1 MKPKL
6 DPDFDWCLK
15 LHVHTVLSQE
25 DGVFLGMFRSPN
37 MSEELEV
44 LKKPISTNGCSCR
57 MVMYYS
63 DENLSNWRCLGE
75 GFTTGPLTGRNIHS
89 QRAGL

>member
-1 MKPKL
+1 MKPKF

-44 LKKPISTNGCSCR
+44 LKKPSQP
-57 MVMYYS
+57 MVA
-63 DENLSNWRCLGE
+63 RE
-75 GFTTGPLTGRNIHS
+75 GWSIF
-89 QRAGL
+89 Q